1 MGRDNGRLA
10 GYKFRWEGLATGE
23 FSSVMAMAGIVRD
36 DARLHKYCREG
47 NLNKI
52 KVSKRVIHN
61 NYNYY
66 FACISGI
73 Y

>member
-1 MGRDNGRLA
+1 MGLLAISLDGRGWLREN
-10 GYKFRWEGLATGE
+10 FFL
-23 FSSVMAMAGIVRD
+23 MAMAGIVRD
-36 DARLHKYCREG
+36 DARMHKYCREG

-52 KVSKRVIHN
+52 KVSKRVVHN
-61 NYNYY
+61 NYSYY